1 MNPDPEL
8 IEIEISEAKSVNKL
22 TKAECNSLFY
32 LVGYCV
38 HSIKKMR

>member
-8 IEIEISEAKSVNKL
+8 MEIEISEDKSVKEL
-22 TKAECNSLFY
+22 TKAECNSLLY